1 MVVPPRFPA
10 KTVVEFIA
18 YAKATSGKLNMGSAG
33 AGTPHHVAGELFKMA
48 TGTNLAPVQYRGE
61 APALAD
67 LLGAQVD
74 VVFATLPGSIEYV
87 RAGALR
93 ALAIMSATRSP
104 ALPEIPAMADFVPGL
119 EASLWLGMVAP
130 KNTSAA
136 IVERLNKEISAAL
149 ADPTIRA
156 LCRPVARSRTEIPL
170 CWQWRL
176 DCYRRPQVAR
186 VHRSDQAP
194 RGDGRRPPDQHRPD
208 GQYLRRGKQRRF
220 NRSDEAG
227 RRDRWIRH
235 GNQRRNAEA
244 DL

>member
-10 KTVVEFIA
+10 KTVAEFIA

-104 ALPEIPAMADFVPGL
+104 ALPEIPVMADFVRGL

-149 ADPTIRA
+149 ADPTIK
-156 LCRPVARSRTEIPL
+156 ARFAGLGATSFL
-170 CWQWRL
+170 
-176 DCYRRPQVAR
+176 A
-186 VHRSDQAP
+186 
-194 RGDGRRPPDQHRPD
+194 RPPSSAN
-208 GQYLRRGKQRRF
+208 L
-220 NRSDEAG
+220 
-227 RRDRWIRH
+227 
-235 GNQRRNAEA
+235 
-244 DL
+244 